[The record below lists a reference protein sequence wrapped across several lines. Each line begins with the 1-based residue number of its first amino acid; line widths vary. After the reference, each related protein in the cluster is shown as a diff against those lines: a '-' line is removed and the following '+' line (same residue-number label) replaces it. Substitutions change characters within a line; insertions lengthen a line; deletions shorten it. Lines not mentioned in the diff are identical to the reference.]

1 MMNIVPPEGW
11 PWGHWGGDC
20 VCKGFVLLASSLLP
34 VHMLGAL
41 CDTAGNLKQ
50 SVPWGRFEEIFPHW
64 ALLQDQ
70 PGLIRIR
77 SGLVWEAQD
86 CLLHDWPAF
95 KLCFYVSFGL
105 HGGDVLARV
114 LLQRSVSLVLRHFE
128 VLSSLLK
135 GTLAFI
141 WSNAAL
147 LPYSLSTHGVASL
160 WKQKKIDH
168 CLLQLG
174 FYKIPMGIKHTI
186 PSGSF

>member
-1 MMNIVPPEGW
+1 MTKSNPVLPSSLSWPPSWWILCPQRDGPGVTGEGT
-11 PWGHWGGDC
+11 
-20 VCKGFVLLASSLLP
+20 VCARDLSSSPPVCCLFTCWVHSVTLLAISNNLCLED
-34 VHMLGAL
+34 AL
-41 CDTAGNLKQ
+41 
-50 SVPWGRFEEIFPHW
+50 EEIFPHW

-95 KLCFYVSFGL
+95 KLCFYVSFAL

-135 GTLAFI
+135 GTLVFI

-147 LPYSLSTHGVASL
+147 LPYSLSIHGVASL
-160 WKQKKIDH
+160 WK
-168 CLLQLG
+168 
-174 FYKIPMGIKHTI
+174 
-186 PSGSF
+186 